1 MKAKITEIFDSV
13 QGEGLYLGEK
23 QIFVR
28 FFECNLKCSYCDTRP
43 DTFMEYEPQELFQ
56 EIKLY
61 RDRYHSISLT
71 GGEPLLYTDF
81 LKDILK
87 LTRKHGHRHYL
98 ETNGT
103 LAKELEQ
110 LIDHIDIVA
119 MDLKLPSST
128 GLEGFWDE
136 HRDFLNIAKRKE
148 VFLKTIIC
156 QETTEDDM
164 KKAIDL
170 IRGESPASILILQPN
185 SNVHRDLLKEKLNNF
200 KDMCSREKVT
210 ACVIPQIHKVMG
222 VR

>member
-23 QIFVR
+23 TDLRAFLRMQPEVQLLRYQAGHLYGVR
-28 FFECNLKCSYCDTRP
+28 APGAVPGDQAF
-43 DTFMEYEPQELFQ
+43 
-56 EIKLY
+56 

-128 GLEGFWDE
+128 GLEGFLGRTQGFPE
-136 HRDFLNIAKRKE
+136 YRQAQRGIF
-148 VFLKTIIC
+148 
-156 QETTEDDM
+156 EDDHLPG
-164 KKAIDL
+164 D
-170 IRGESPASILILQPN
+170 
-185 SNVHRDLLKEKLNNF
+185 HRRRYEKG
-200 KDMCSREKVT
+200 D
-210 ACVIPQIHKVMG
+210 
-222 VR
+222 